1 MFGAGKQ
8 AHFGHGDRQQDP
20 EGGMTGRMDERAG
33 RPFGFVL
40 SEDEDRREC
49 IGRSLS
55 SEGFDVLAFI
65 DFGSAQA

>member
-1 MFGAGKQ
+1 
-8 AHFGHGDRQQDP
+8 
-20 EGGMTGRMDERAG
+20 MTGRVDERAG

-65 DFGSAQA
+65 DVGSAQA